1 MRIGGILM
9 AIGLAHVTWAGADWP
24 RFRGPNGNGVAE
36 TTGLPVEF
44 GPGRNVIWQT
54 PLPPGYSSPALA
66 GDHVFITGVDAGKVL
81 TYCISRS
88 TGKIEWQREAPRP
101 RKMAKNTPPNVG
113 RDAASAASPVT
124 DGENVYVFFEDFGL
138 ISYTPDGKERWRVPL
153 GPFNAPYG
161 MASSPVIAD
170 DKLLQLCDQDTN
182 SFLIALDTKDGHTLW
197 KAERP
202 EATHGFSTPAI
213 YRPPK
218 GPAQVIVSGSY
229 QVAAYSLDT
238 GEKLWWVRGMA
249 WQAKSVPIVDG
260 DRLYVHSWM
269 ASPSELGLHKQPPFE
284 QMLKEHD
291 ANHDGKLSKDEVP
304 DEDLKKLW
312 FLFDLNQDGYLDEHE
327 WNNLRARDEAGNALF
342 AIKLGGTG
350 DITGSV
356 LWKFEKSLP
365 NIPSPVLYKG
375 VLYVLRE
382 GGIMTAL
389 DPVTGAVLK
398 QGRIEGAL
406 DTYYSSPVAAED
418 KIYTLSNDGKMG
430 VLKAGQDWSVLVV
443 NDLKDE
449 CWATPAIADGRI
461 YVRTNAALYCFGKR
475 S

>member
-1 MRIGGILM
+1 MGIL
-9 AIGLAHVTWAGADWP
+9 AVVTATHAAYAGADWP
-24 RFRGPNGNGVAE
+24 RFRGPNGSGVAE
-36 TTGLPVEF
+36 ASGLPVEF
-44 GPGRNVIWQT
+44 GPDHNVIWRT
-54 PLPPGYSSPALA
+54 PLSPGFSSPVTA
-66 GDHVFITGVDAGKVL
+66 GDRIFITATDNGKLV
-81 TYCISRS
+81 TYCIDRS
-88 TGKIEWQREAPRP
+88 SGKVEWRREAPRP
-101 RKMAKNTPPNVG
+101 RKMTKNAPPDVA
-113 RDAASAASPVT
+113 RKAAASASPAT
-124 DGENVYVFFEDFGL
+124 DGENVFVFFEDFGL
-138 ISYTPDGKERWRVPL
+138 ISYTPDGKERWRVAL

-161 MASSPVIAD
+161 MASSPVLAD
-170 DKLLQLCDQDTN
+170 GKLLQLCDQDTN
-182 SFLIALDTKDGHTLW
+182 SFLLAVDPRDGHTLW
-197 KAERP
+197 KAQRP
-202 EATHGFSTPAI
+202 EATHGFATPAI
-213 YRPPK
+213 YRPSK

-229 QVAAYSLDT
+229 QVAAYSLDN

-304 DEDLKKLW
+304 DEELKKLW
-312 FLFDLNQDGYLDEHE
+312 FLWDLDQNGSLDEHE
-327 WNNLRARDEAGNALF
+327 WNNLRAMDEAGNALF
-342 AIKLGGTG
+342 AIKLGGSG

-356 LWKFEKSLP
+356 QWKFEKSLP
-365 NIPSPVLYKG
+365 NIPSPMLYKG

-382 GGIMTAL
+382 GGVMTAL

-406 DTYYSSPVAAED
+406 ETYYSSPVAAD
-418 KIYTLSNDGKMG
+418 GKIYTLSNDCKMG
-430 VLKAGQDWSVLVV
+430 VLQAGRDWATLAV

-449 CWATPAIADGRI
+449 CWASPAIADDRL
-461 YVRTNAALYCFGKR
+461 YVRTNTALFCFGRR

>member
-1 MRIGGILM
+1 MRICRNLVT
-9 AIGLAHVTWAGADWP
+9 LALVPLVWAAADWP
-24 RFRGPNGNGVAE
+24 RFRGPNGDGVAE
-36 TTGLPVEF
+36 TAGLPTEF
-44 GPGRNVIWQT
+44 GPERNAIWKT
-54 PLPPGYSSPALA
+54 TLPPGFSSP
-66 GDHVFITGVDAGKVL
+66 VL
-81 TYCISRS
+81 TGDRIFLTAANSGKLLVLCINRS

-101 RKMAKNTPPNVG
+101 RTMTKNAPPDVG
-113 RDAASAASPVT
+113 KKAAASATPVA

-138 ISYTPDGKERWRVPL
+138 ISYRADGQERWRVPL

-161 MASSPVIAD
+161 MASSPILAD
-170 DKLLQLCDQDTN
+170 GRLLQLCDQDTN
-182 SFLIALDTKDGHTLW
+182 SYLLAVDARDGHTLW

-213 YRPPK
+213 YRPVK

-229 QVAAYSLDT
+229 QVVGYSLDT

-269 ASPSELGLHKQPPFE
+269 SSGSELGLQKQPPFE

-291 ANHDGKLSKDEVP
+291 TNHDGKLSKDEVP
-304 DEDLKKLW
+304 DDMLKKLW
-312 FLFDLNQDGYLDEHE
+312 FLFDLDQDGYLNDRE
-327 WNNLRARDEAGNALF
+327 WNNLRSRDEAGNALF
-342 AIKLGGTG
+342 AIRLGGTG
-350 DITGSV
+350 DITGDV

-382 GGIMTAL
+382 GGVMTTL
-389 DPVTGAVLK
+389 DPANGKVLK

-406 DTYYSSPVAAED
+406 DAYYSSPVAAGD

-430 VLKAGQDWSVLVV
+430 VLEAGRDWKVIAV

-461 YVRTNAALYCFGKR
+461 YVRTNGALYCFGKR
-475 S
+475 G